1 MYQSLVEMMME
12 PKGGRIA
19 SGTEYSWCRAVPG
32 GTGIAVLAIL
42 TSKVPE
48 TSGLQDALNK
58 LQSYHPILR
67 SRLHTNPSKNTF
79 SFVTSPTTFIQVK
92 SFNLSSTSKILESS
106 ERFSIAPLQLI
117 LEHELNENAWCNLK
131 CTSTTDMLY
140 ASSYALPDA
149 KWVVALRLHVAA
161 CDRTTAVSLL
171 KELLLVLVSDDDQ
184 EQEGRGEVNLAIE
197 ALIPKGKA
205 KKALWARGRDML
217 TYSVN
222 SLKSTNLKFID
233 AKSPRSSQVVRL
245 QLNKDDTERILL
257 TCKSRG
263 IKLCGMLAA
272 AGLIAAHNSDNQRKY
287 AVATL
292 TDCRSILEPPLSN
305 HRFGFYHSAI
315 MNTHLIKRG
324 EKLGDLAE
332 KIYTA
337 FANSKHCNRHFSDMA
352 DLNFLMCKAIENPS
366 LTPASSLRSS
376 FMSVFEDSVFD
387 SSNEMQQQVGLEDY
401 MGCASV
407 HGIGPSIALF
417 DTIRDGRLDCVCVYP
432 SPLHSREQMQELVE
446 KMKSVLVQN
455 VG

>member
-1 MYQSLVEMMME
+1 MYQSLVEMMIE

-19 SGTEYSWCRAVPG
+19 SGTEYSWCRAAPG

-92 SFNLSSTSKILESS
+92 SFNLSSTFKILESS

-184 EQEGRGEVNLAIE
+184 EQEGRGGVNLAIE
-197 ALIPKGKA
+197 ALIPNGKA

-217 TYSVN
+217 SYSVN

-245 QLNKDDTERILL
+245 QLNKDDTEQILL
-257 TCKSRG
+257 VSLILFKSTP
-263 IKLCGMLAA
+263 
-272 AGLIAAHNSDNQRKY
+272 LIYLLYSS
-287 AVATL
+287 L
-292 TDCRSILEPPLSN
+292 
-305 HRFGFYHSAI
+305 I
-315 MNTHLIKRG
+315 MNFCRAVRQ
-324 EKLGDLAE
+324 EE
-332 KIYTA
+332 
-337 FANSKHCNRHFSDMA
+337 
-352 DLNFLMCKAIENPS
+352 
-366 LTPASSLRSS
+366 SSY
-376 FMSVFEDSVFD
+376 
-387 SSNEMQQQVGLEDY
+387 VGCWQRQD
-401 MGCASV
+401 
-407 HGIGPSIALF
+407 
-417 DTIRDGRLDCVCVYP
+417 
-432 SPLHSREQMQELVE
+432 
-446 KMKSVLVQN
+446 
-455 VG
+455 